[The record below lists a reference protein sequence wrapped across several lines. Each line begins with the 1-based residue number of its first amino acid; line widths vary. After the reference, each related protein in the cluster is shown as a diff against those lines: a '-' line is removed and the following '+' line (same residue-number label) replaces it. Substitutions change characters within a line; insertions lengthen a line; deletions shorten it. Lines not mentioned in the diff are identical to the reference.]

1 VRSAYERLT
10 GNRWNKADSASYAE
24 HELDQVPGEK
34 ILSVME
40 AVARRTPVKINSF
53 KYFIKEIK
61 AKPDPRNR
69 AWQKRQLAQIV
80 ARIRDNSVG
89 RAEYSGAD
97 FLEDVKCACAREAI
111 AFDYDIYDE
120 LVG

>member
-1 VRSAYERLT
+1 LT
-10 GNRWNKADSASYAE
+10 GNRWNKADSASYVE
-24 HELDQVPGEK
+24 FELDQVPAER

-40 AVARRTPVKINSF
+40 AVTRRTSLKVNSF
-53 KYFIKEIK
+53 KYYIKEIQ

-89 RAEYSGAD
+89 RADYTGPD
-97 FLEDVKCACAREAI
+97 FLEEVKLACAREGVV
-111 AFDYDIYDE
+111 FVDDIYNE
-120 LVG
+120 LIPCS